1 MAFESL
7 SLEALG
13 NLDCGRTVGPQRVL
27 QSLGID
33 SPDYVSLSTNSK
45 SGELFFFSHD
55 RQFVIK
61 TVGSKEYSVLSRLIP
76 AYQDHIQQVPRS
88 MIVRFAGLFCLELL
102 GAKPV
107 YFIVM
112 TSVFDPSCPVQQI
125 YDLKG
130 SSHKRKKKEG
140 ESVGK
145 DEDWIASGQKLK
157 VSAAMRRQL
166 CAIHEQDAMLLARFR
181 IMDYSILVGIHVVGD
196 SEGRGK
202 AWRLPATAGLSSGI
216 FAEDGSALY
225 FLGIIDFSI
234 KYGLKKQTETLV
246 NVVRGVSDDASC
258 VAADTYAQ
266 RQAQF
271 LRHQLFAEAAEPEAD
286 DSSTFGTYG
295 MLLIEISAGHDLVAA
310 DWEGTSDPYVRVTLG
325 LLSTRTQTI
334 KCNCNPSWDAK
345 LRLPVNESHTE
356 ASVELAVWDED
367 VSRMLRGSD
376 DFLGRLKVQMADVL
390 REPLELHREALTDA
404 KHGQLSAR
412 LSFIPGPLISASD
425 REGMGVDSNSLDSI

>member
-1 MAFESL
+1 M
-7 SLEALG
+7 G
-13 NLDCGRTVGPQRVL
+13 
-27 QSLGID
+27 
-33 SPDYVSLSTNSK
+33 
-45 SGELFFFSHD
+45 
-55 RQFVIK
+55 
-61 TVGSKEYSVLSRLIP
+61 
-76 AYQDHIQQVPRS
+76 
-88 MIVRFAGLFCLELL
+88 
-102 GAKPV
+102 
-107 YFIVM
+107 
-112 TSVFDPSCPVQQI
+112 QI

-157 VSAAMRRQL
+157 VSAAMRRQI

-181 IMDYSILVGIHVVGD
+181 IMDYSILVGIHVVED
-196 SEGRGK
+196 SEGRGQ
-202 AWRLPATAGLSSGI
+202 AWRLPATAGLASG
-216 FAEDGSALY
+216 
-225 FLGIIDFSI
+225 
-234 KYGLKKQTETLV
+234 
-246 NVVRGVSDDASC
+246 
-258 VAADTYAQ
+258 
-266 RQAQF
+266 
-271 LRHQLFAEAAEPEAD
+271 LFAEAAEPEAD

-310 DWEGTSDPYVRVTLG
+310 DWEGTTDPYVRVTLG

-334 KCNCNPSWDAK
+334 RCNCNPSWDAK

-425 REGMGVDSNSLDSI
+425 REGMGMDGNSHFLDSI